1 MKADEISKLLDSIK
15 PQILNIPDPALQ
27 ITVTTL
33 FNLVEFMFSE
43 NTKQK
48 LEIQR
53 LKDEISRLK
62 GEHGKPGIRGNNNKD
77 GDGNI
82 SSDED
87 RRKRAKKLE
96 KKSKSKK
103 PDLKIHRCEQCPVD
117 KSKLPSDAVFK
128 GYEKVIVQDII
139 IKAENIE
146 FQREIYYSP
155 SQSKTYCGRLPDG
168 WRGDFSPAVKALV
181 VSLYHDSKMTQPAI
195 ESFLKTH
202 KIFISLSTISRIIT
216 EETYDTFC
224 QEKLEI
230 VNAGLQSTNFQHT
243 DDTGSRVNGV
253 NYHTHILCNHL
264 YTAYFTEKKKDRL
277 TVLKILSGGE
287 LFYCLNETAYRIM
300 SNLNLSHKW
309 IEKLQEANIA
319 GNISSRDLDGL
330 LLTVF
335 PDKDKY
341 PNIKKRIIE
350 LCAIAGYRNN
360 INSVPILVCDDAPQF
375 KQITEEL
382 ALCWI
387 HEGRHYKK
395 LSPIYSWHR
404 KMLDA
409 FIGDFWDFYTEL
421 LEYRVNPVDAKRQ
434 LILKKFDN
442 LFSQKTNYYDLDE
455 RISKTFNKKDELLI
469 GLKYPHV
476 PLHNNSAECEV
487 RVEKRRQDISFQTRT
502 DKGTK
507 VKDAGMTIVQTA
519 KKLGVNCYEYLLDR
533 ISNKYKMI
541 SLADLITMNST

>member
-1 MKADEISKLLDSIK
+1 
-15 PQILNIPDPALQ
+15 
-27 ITVTTL
+27 
-33 FNLVEFMFSE
+33 
-43 NTKQK
+43 
-48 LEIQR
+48 
-53 LKDEISRLK
+53 
-62 GEHGKPGIRGNNNKD
+62 
-77 GDGNI
+77 
-82 SSDED
+82 
-87 RRKRAKKLE
+87 
-96 KKSKSKK
+96 
-103 PDLKIHRCEQCPVD
+103 
-117 KSKLPSDAVFK
+117 
-128 GYEKVIVQDII
+128 
-139 IKAENIE
+139 
-146 FQREIYYSP
+146 
-155 SQSKTYCGRLPDG
+155 
-168 WRGDFSPAVKALV
+168 
-181 VSLYHDSKMTQPAI
+181 
-195 ESFLKTH
+195 
-202 KIFISLSTISRIIT
+202 
-216 EETYDTFC
+216 
-224 QEKLEI
+224 
-230 VNAGLQSTNFQHT
+230 
-243 DDTGSRVNGV
+243 
-253 NYHTHILCNHL
+253 
-264 YTAYFTEKKKDRL
+264 
-277 TVLKILSGGE
+277 
-287 LFYCLNETAYRIM
+287 M

-350 LCAIAGYRNN
+350 SCAIAGYRNN

-469 GLKYPHV
+469 GIKI
-476 PLHNNSAECEV
+476 SACPTT
-487 RVEKRRQDISFQTRT
+487 QQ
-502 DKGTK
+502 
-507 VKDAGMTIVQTA
+507 
-519 KKLGVNCYEYLLDR
+519 LGR
-533 ISNKYKMI
+533 M
-541 SLADLITMNST
+541 